1 VSIYLDHNA
10 TSPIRPEAE
19 AAVVNALRLGGNP
32 SSVHAAGRAA
42 RAAVETSRTQV
53 AALVGAPSSSVVFT
67 SGGAEANATA
77 LESAVAAGARRLIV
91 SAIEHETVAATA
103 RASAVEVEVLP
114 VDSNGVSDLGWLAAR
129 LGRWTPADGRPFV
142 ALMLANNETGVIQP
156 IAEATALVAA
166 CGGWLHVDGVQAAGK
181 MPIDFR
187 ALGAETLSLSAHKIG
202 GPQGA
207 GALIVGAKAALKP
220 RLLGGGQERNRRA
233 GTENV
238 GGIAGFGAAAEAARR
253 DMHMSGTQ
261 AEWRDA
267 VEARLVREAGV
278 TVMGRSAP
286 RLANTL
292 CFAVPGFASELQ
304 VMQMDLDGFM
314 VSAGAACSSG
324 KVKVSHVLAAMGQ
337 GELAGSALRISG
349 GWNSTAQD
357 WNSFAD
363 AWLEAF
369 TRHQARRRQ
378 PAA

>member
-1 VSIYLDHNA
+1 
-10 TSPIRPEAE
+10 
-19 AAVVNALRLGGNP
+19 
-32 SSVHAAGRAA
+32 
-42 RAAVETSRTQV
+42 
-53 AALVGAPSSSVVFT
+53 
-67 SGGAEANATA
+67 
-77 LESAVAAGARRLIV
+77 
-91 SAIEHETVAATA
+91 
-103 RASAVEVEVLP
+103 
-114 VDSNGVSDLGWLAAR
+114 
-129 LGRWTPADGRPFV
+129 
-142 ALMLANNETGVIQP
+142 
-156 IAEATALVAA
+156 
-166 CGGWLHVDGVQAAGK
+166 
-181 MPIDFR
+181 
-187 ALGAETLSLSAHKIG
+187 
-202 GPQGA
+202 
-207 GALIVGAKAALKP
+207 
-220 RLLGGGQERNRRA
+220 
-233 GTENV
+233 
-238 GGIAGFGAAAEAARR
+238 
-253 DMHMSGTQ
+253 MHMSGTQ